1 MSALLRGL
9 LNCSRGYD
17 SGTDCKETGKLCSI
31 CRMDVRVRE
40 LVVVVVVVVVVL
52 ALDYTGVHCN

>member
-9 LNCSRGYD
+9 LNCTGGYD
-17 SGTDCKETGKLCSI
+17 NGTDCKETYKLCSI

-40 LVVVVVVVVVVL
+40 LVVVVVVVVL